1 MPRTARAPLAAFFLL
16 CLLGALGTWRGEL
29 APRVTPSALPH
40 WLLPAWPYLL
50 AAFFAATYALI
61 RRAPWL
67 SLRQTRTSI
76 LIGLGLFVVPALTL
90 SVVQQ
95 WIDPFTQVILLALT
109 PIFAVVLEPHL
120 DHTAAPPHHALA
132 AAIAGAAGL
141 LLVFPFQLPRSTAA
155 AGGWLALLL
164 AVLALAAA
172 NCRAVQLASLL
183 PRHSVAPITVIAT
196 ATSAIAFLVFG
207 GIAHA
212 LPLPHTAAGA
222 SLLWSAIVDTPSLL
236 LLFWLLPRLS
246 ASRITTRFVLSP
258 LFSSL
263 AGLILLRPTLA
274 LRDAIGLL
282 LAAAGC
288 AWLLLAPHA
297 EPESPTSPV
306 PPSRA

>member
-16 CLLGALGTWRGEL
+16 CLLGALGTLRGEL
-29 APRVTPSALPH
+29 APRVPPSALPH

-50 AAFFAATYALI
+50 AALLAAAYALM

-67 SLRQTRTSI
+67 SAYNTRAAA

-109 PIFAVVLEPHL
+109 PIFAVVLEPHF
-120 DHTAAPPHHALA
+120 DHTAAPPRHALVA
-132 AAIAGAAGL
+132 AMAGAAGL
-141 LLVFPFQLPRSTAA
+141 LLVFPFQLPRSAAA

-183 PRHSVAPITVIAT
+183 PPHSVAPMAVIAT
-196 ATSAIAFLVFG
+196 ATSALASLVFG
-207 GIAHA
+207 GIARA
-212 LPLPHTAAGA
+212 LPLPHALAGA
-222 SLLWSAIVDTPSLL
+222 SLLWSALVDTPSVL

-246 ASRITTRFVLSP
+246 ASRITTRFIVAP

-263 AGLILLRPTLA
+263 AGLILLRPSITA
-274 LRDAIGLL
+274 RDAAGLL
-282 LAAAGC
+282 LAAAGS

-297 EPESPTSPV
+297 DPESPASPV